1 MTNAIL
7 NVPDL
12 SCSHC
17 EKTVRTALEGQ
28 PGVESVYVDLSA
40 KKVYLAFDESA
51 IDLAQVSAILDDEG
65 YTVADYQAEMP
76 SARKREYIPLLGR

>member
-1 MTNAIL
+1 MTNVIL

-28 PGVESVYVDLSA
+28 PGVQSVYVDLPT
-40 KKVYLAFDESA
+40 KKVYLAYDESA
-51 IDLAQVSAILDDEG
+51 IDLAHVSEILDEEG
-65 YTVADYQAEMP
+65 YTVADYEP
-76 SARKREYIPLLGR
+76 GLPPARKRELIPLLGK